1 MTSAARTSGAMT
13 SAVTPPVPRRVYLEL
28 TARCDLQCLHCAGA
42 MHQRD
47 KGDMDY
53 AFYLRLASSLRRLGV
68 EELALAYFGEPFL
81 CRWLPEA
88 IHHAKQTLGYPLVM
102 LETNG
107 RLATPERVRDS
118 IEAGLDR
125 LEFAVN
131 SAGPD
136 DFHYVTGGSEHD
148 FWKVEVNLMAARMVR
163 DEVEARTGRRCEIVA
178 STLRFDRA
186 HDTRMERAVRRL
198 REAADKHYWKTVR
211 GPLGTTRGAAREARP
226 CRALFEEAHV
236 TYDGRLSA
244 CAFDH
249 DPRFH
254 MGDLSCET
262 FLEAWQGERF
272 VRLREAHL
280 ANRLAGTPCEG
291 CSAWQ

>member
-1 MTSAARTSGAMT
+1 MHADNGRMTLAAM
-13 SAVTPPVPRRVYLEL
+13 PPVPRRAYLEL

-53 AFYLRLASSLRRLGV
+53 AFYLRLAATLRRLGV

-88 IHHAKQTLGYPLVM
+88 IHHAKQTLGFPRVL

-131 SAGPD
+131 WTGPD
-136 DFHYVTGGSEHD
+136 DFHYITGAPEHD

-163 DEVEARTGRRCEIVA
+163 DEVKARTGHHCEIVA
-178 STLRFDRA
+178 STLRFDGEQPA
-186 HDTRMERAVRRL
+186 RMERALTRVRN
-198 REAADKHYWKTVR
+198 AADKHYWKPLR
-211 GPLGTTRGAAREARP
+211 GPLGLACGAAREPRP
-226 CRALFEEAHV
+226 CRSLFEEAHV

-249 DPRFH
+249 DARFH

-262 FLEAWQGERF
+262 FLEAWHGERF
-272 VRLREAHL
+272 ARLREAHL
-280 ANRLAGTPCEG
+280 ANDLSGTPCQG
-291 CSAWQ
+291 CTAWQ